1 MSEEKTKKQSIG
13 GFKVVSYGSKKTKTS
28 QKFRVIL
35 EADVEE
41 VGTGAYNMGDFQKAL
56 LIHQDSEM
64 PIGLNVF
71 IKED

>member
-1 MSEEKTKKQSIG
+1 MSEETKKKQSIG
-13 GFKVVSYGSKKTKTS
+13 GFKVISYGSKKTKTA

-41 VGTGAYNMGDFQKAL
+41 VMTGAYNMGDFQKAL
-56 LIHQDSEM
+56 LIHQDSEV
-64 PIGLNVF
+64 PVALNVF